1 MLREEDLVGMV
12 ERLGGLEK
20 ACDLKPQETVRLY
33 QQYLNPVLLQLITY
47 VKTDKRFV
55 KAQGPW
61 VTDDEGQ
68 RYLDFFSGF
77 GALNLGHEPPE
88 ILEALKCV
96 EGRPNLLQNAINPFA
111 AKLAEYLAVVTPGD
125 LSRSF
130 FCSSGTEAV
139 EAALKLARKATGREV
154 LLSTDGAFH
163 GKTYGAL
170 SVSGKEKYRKPF
182 APLLPGTERVPYNDL
197 SALEARVS
205 RNDVAGFIVEPIQ
218 GENGVIV
225 PESGYLKGAE
235 NICRKY
241 GTLLLAD
248 EIQTGF
254 GRTGR
259 LFACEEEH
267 VEPDVLI
274 LSKSLGGGVMP
285 IGAMVT
291 TDAIWKKAYGSLS
304 TGVLHS
310 TTFGG
315 NTRACACGIAAI
327 DTIVRKRLPRNAREK
342 GEVLLAKLRALSK
355 HYDVLTEVRGR
366 GLMIGLSFARL
377 KGKIDWTEGALAL
390 WVARQLVKKHRILT
404 VFTLNNY
411 DVLRIA
417 PPLGITEAEVEFFLE
432 GFENVLKSA
441 QKFKMFGLVQKNTH
455 D

>member
-1 MLREEDLVGMV
+1 MRENDLIEAV
-12 ERLGGLEK
+12 EKLGGVDA
-20 ACDLKPQETVRLY
+20 ACDLKSQETVKLY
-33 QQYLNPVLLQLITY
+33 RKYLNPVLLQLISY

-55 KAQGPW
+55 KAEGAW
-61 VTDDEGQ
+61 VTDEDGHE
-68 RYLDFFSGF
+68 YLDFLSGF
-77 GALNLGHEPPE
+77 GALNLGHEPPKV
-88 ILEALKCV
+88 LEALRRV
-96 EGRPNLLQNAINPFA
+96 EGRPNLMQGAINPFA
-111 AKLAEYLAVVTPGD
+111 AKLAEYLATVTPGE

-130 FCSSGTEAV
+130 FCSSGAEAV

-163 GKTYGAL
+163 GKTFGAL
-170 SVSGKEKYRKPF
+170 SVSGKEKYRMPF
-182 APLLPGTERVPYNDL
+182 QPLLPGTERIPYNDL
-197 SALEARVS
+197 NALEARLS
-205 RNDVAGFIVEPIQ
+205 KGDVACFIVEPIQ

-225 PESGYLKGAE
+225 PASGYLKGSE

-241 GTLLLAD
+241 GTLLLVD

-259 LFACEEEH
+259 LFACDEES

-291 TDAIWKKAYGSLS
+291 TDEIWKKAYGTLT

-327 DTIVRKRLPRNAREK
+327 DAIVRQKLSQNATSM
-342 GEVLLAKLRALSK
+342 GGILLAGLRELAK
-355 HYDVLTEVRGR
+355 KYGVLTEVRGR

-390 WVARQLVKKHRILT
+390 WTARQLVKKHRILT

-411 DVLRIA
+411 DTLRIA
-417 PPLGITEAEVEFFLE
+417 PPLIIEEDSVRYFLE
-432 GFENVLKSA
+432 AFEEVIKRTQA
-441 QKFKMFGLVQKNTH
+441 FCRFGLVRQNEH
-455 D
+455 P